1 MANAPNDARA
11 SIPRVAK
18 WLLDKG
24 RPNDAVN
31 LLSAWAASGPNDKV
45 GQDLLAEAFRIDP
58 SATVARMAFER
69 MEGIKGEHAHLEAAI
84 VQYQAPELAK
94 LETEMKRP
102 SFRRAQVG
110 FNNNVKYR
118 DKVFHVQT
126 EDSGLDKP
134 HIITH
139 LFADGGRVIKSHKR
153 IYAAEV
159 NRPDVTLFVRALM
172 KGQHMEMV
180 LMLREGKFDLVID
193 GKAMGGMTVMET
205 PPNVEVKRLAK
216 QRESSSADE
225 TAPETL
231 KRSSVPPPPAPVS
244 PPAAAPATATPPP
257 NDERPAARATGAE
270 TISGEPGAGVSARV
284 PQASDAAPIR
294 FRLNVLRS
302 VSGSPSAYEPHGD
315 EVILGSQGQVAL
327 AGERFSHAQEG
338 TFRFRD
344 SKLWVEGHS
353 GGNGIF
359 LRIRTPCELEL
370 GDEFIVGD
378 QLLRVLKNAVARN
391 GPDSGPTYFYSSPTW
406 ISAFRIVQI
415 FAGGAE
421 GACVVARGSTLVVGS
436 ATGDLLLR
444 GDPLVGEQHCMV
456 EEQAGTIVVTDLGSR
471 TGVFVR
477 IRGEQEIVHG
487 DELLVGRTRLAVSM
501 ANTQLDQSN
510 RTTKGA

>member
-1 MANAPNDARA
+1 MANASPDARA
-11 SIPRVAK
+11 SVPRVAK

-24 RPNDAVN
+24 RPSDAVN
-31 LLSAWAASGPNDKV
+31 LLSAWAASGANDKV
-45 GQDLLAEAFRIDP
+45 GQELLAEAFRIDP
-58 SATVARMAFER
+58 SAAVARMAFER
-69 MEGIKGEHAHLEAAI
+69 MEGIKGEHAPLEAAI
-84 VQYQAPELAK
+84 VQYAAPELSK

-153 IYAAEV
+153 IYLAEV
-159 NRPDVTLFVRALM
+159 NRPDVTLYVRALM

-180 LMLREGKFDLVID
+180 LLLREGKFDLVID
-193 GKAMGGMTVMET
+193 GKAMGGMTVMEAA
-205 PPNVEVKRLAK
+205 PNVEVKKLAK
-216 QRESSSADE
+216 KTEAAE
-225 TAPETL
+225 EAPATL
-231 KRSSVPPPPAPVS
+231 KRSSVPPPPPTLAAPVAEAPAG
-244 PPAAAPATATPPP
+244 PPVRPSEAKRQAINASVGGTVAMPMVTPAAPPPVAAPAALPAPLAPP
-257 NDERPAARATGAE
+257 
-270 TISGEPGAGVSARV
+270 
-284 PQASDAAPIR
+284 APVR

-302 VSGSPSAYEPHGD
+302 LVGGPSVYEPRGD
-315 EVILGSQGQVAL
+315 EVILGSSGHVAL
-327 AGERFSHAQEG
+327 AGEHFSHPREG
-338 TFRFRD
+338 AFRYRD
-344 SKLWVEGHS
+344 DKLWVEDFA

-370 GDEFIVGD
+370 GDEFVVGD
-378 QLLRVLKNAVARN
+378 QLLRVMKNPVALN

-415 FAGGAE
+415 FQGGAE

-436 ATGDLLLR
+436 QTGDLLLK
-444 GDPLVGEQHCMV
+444 GDPLVAEQHCMV
-456 EEQAGTIVVTDLGSR
+456 EEQAGVIVVTDLGSR

-477 IRGEQEIVHG
+477 IRGEQEIAHG
-487 DELLVGRTRLAVSM
+487 DEVLVGRTRLVVNLA
-501 ANTQLDQSN
+501 
-510 RTTKGA
+510 